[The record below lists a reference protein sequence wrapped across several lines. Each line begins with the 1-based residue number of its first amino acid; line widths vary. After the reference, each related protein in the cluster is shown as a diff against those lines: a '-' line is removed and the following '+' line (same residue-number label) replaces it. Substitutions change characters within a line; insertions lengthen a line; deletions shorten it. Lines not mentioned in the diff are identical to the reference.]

1 MRGHGAREAASLIRP
16 AAERA
21 LALDP
26 SLPEAH
32 VWLGILA
39 STYEYDW
46 ANAAAHFARAM
57 TSVPVAPVLRHMNAY
72 FYLRFV
78 SRADEAVAEHRRA
91 LQEDPLNLI
100 IRVGLVLSLYSAGRD
115 REATDEGHRLLELAP
130 DFPASYALHVL
141 NVLTEPPLAAR
152 AFAERLHAVTPGSA
166 GSVGLLA
173 GVLRRGGDE
182 DRAAA
187 LMRDVADPDEYGNAV
202 DHALY
207 ELVGG
212 DTDRAFDAMARLV
225 EQRHPLLIM
234 VVVGGPYGAML
245 RSSDRWPL
253 FARTIGMPPSP

>member
-1 MRGHGAREAASLIRP
+1 MVRP

-46 ANAAAHFARAM
+46 AKAAEHFAGAV
-57 TSVPVAPVLRHMNAY
+57 TSVPVSPLLRHMNAY

-78 SRADEAVAEHRRA
+78 ARADEAVAEHRRA

-100 IRVGLVLSLYSAGRD
+100 IRVGLVLSLYSAARH
-115 REATDEGHRLLELAP
+115 REATDESHRLLELAP
-130 DFPASYALHVL
+130 DFPGAYSLHALD
-141 NVLTEPPLAAR
+141 VLTEPPLAAR
-152 AFAERLHAVTPGSA
+152 AFAERLHAVGPQTA

-187 LMRDVADPDEYGNAV
+187 LMREVADSDEYGNAV

-207 ELVGG
+207 ALVGG
-212 DTDRAFDAMARLV
+212 DIDSAFDAMATLV
-225 EQRHPLLIM
+225 EQRHPLLMM
-234 VVVGGPYGAML
+234 VIVGGPYAAML
-245 RSSDRWPL
+245 RSSPRWPE
-253 FARTIGMPPSP
+253 FARTIGLPPSP